1 MTAVNS
7 TPVNQRAATRA
18 GRGEVGVLVIGAGQA
33 GLGTGYWLSRRS
45 EHSFLIVDGASQLG
59 QSWTDRWDS
68 LRLFTPRGFS
78 RLPGLPFPAGPGDYP
93 SKSEVAAYLQ
103 SYAARFALP
112 VQLDTRV
119 EVLAASGRGF
129 VASTT
134 QGQIRARHVVVA
146 TGPFHGA
153 YVPDAATGL
162 GSNVG
167 QLHSVD
173 YRRPADIDAPD
184 VLVVGGGNSAAQL
197 ACELAPTHR
206 VTMASPRRP
215 WFLPQVIA
223 GVGLYRWL
231 RLSGTLAAKSDARV
245 SRYIRGRGDPIIGRE
260 LADRVNSGQIKLLP
274 HRVTAGNGDT
284 LTLQDGSRITTSAV
298 LWCTGFRPDYE
309 WVQLSAALDADG
321 LPIHHR
327 GASPVA
333 GLHWMGLPWQT
344 RLNSSLVDGVDR
356 DARDLVARLHG

>member
-1 MTAVNS
+1 M
-7 TPVNQRAATRA
+7 
-18 GRGEVGVLVIGAGQA
+18 
-33 GLGTGYWLSRRS
+33 
-45 EHSFLIVDGASQLG
+45 
-59 QSWTDRWDS
+59 
-68 LRLFTPRGFS
+68 FTPRGFS

-93 SKSEVAAYLQ
+93 SKGEVAAYLQ

-112 VQLDTRV
+112 IQLDTRV

-129 VASTT
+129 VASTS
-134 QGQIRARHVVVA
+134 QGQIRTRHVVVA

-162 GSNVG
+162 GSNVR

-231 RLSGTLAAKSDARV
+231 RLTGTLAAKSDARV

-260 LADRVNSGQIKLLP
+260 LAYRVNSG
-274 HRVTAGNGDT
+274 
-284 LTLQDGSRITTSAV
+284 QDGSRITTSAV

-327 GASPVA
+327 GGSPVP